1 MFNEQ
6 LDILERNAR
15 ARDFEA
21 EDAKK
26 AEEEEKKKRNKGF
39 TQVYSKG
46 FRRLQDLISKKPNA
60 AKLWLLLAE
69 KMDGYGALV
78 ASQDTLA
85 EYLGLSSRTV
95 RRLTQDLEDENALF
109 RIRVGNGVYCYA
121 LDPDEVWKA
130 WNSSKNTAIFN
141 TKTLVSKKDREN
153 NTIDKRLA
161 MLIKQHKQQ
170 HTDS

>member
-1 MFNEQ
+1 MLLNKTDQ
-6 LDILERNAR
+6 LDMLENNAR
-15 ARDFEA
+15 MRDYEA
-21 EDAKK
+21 EDAKRE
-26 AEEEEKKKRNKGF
+26 EEEEKKKRNKGF
-39 TQVYSKG
+39 TQVYGKG
-46 FRRLQDLISKKPNA
+46 FQRLQSLISKKPNA

-85 EYLGLSSRTV
+85 EYLDLSSRTV

-121 LDPDEVWKA
+121 LDPEEVWKA
-130 WNSSKNTAIFN
+130 WNSSKETAIFH

-161 MLIKQHKQQ
+161 LLMKEK
-170 HTDS
+170 TKS